1 MPRPDPRV
9 FRGVAVRT
17 DPGLELRLDR
27 LAVGLSRPGEERTTR
42 GRAALAALLAGLDA
56 LEARMRA
63 GESVE
68 APGRR
73 PRGAAPASLSFTAA
87 GRAALER
94 CGFDTVP
101 PYPGRIADRLAD
113 LHADLTSRDVGAR
126 LRALASLDDLRLA
139 LDAYSMA
146 ELAPRSGSR

>member
-1 MPRPDPRV
+1 
-9 FRGVAVRT
+9 VALRT
-17 DPGLELRLDR
+17 DPALELRLDR

-56 LEARMRA
+56 LEARIRA
-63 GESVE
+63 GEAIE

-73 PRGAAPASLSFTAA
+73 PRGAAPASLSFTPE

-101 PYPGRIADRLAD
+101 PYPGRIADRLAGV
-113 LHADLTSRDVGAR
+113 HADLTSGDVTAR
-126 LRALASLDDLRLA
+126 LRGLASLGDLRVA
-139 LDAYSMA
+139 LDAYSA
-146 ELAPRSGSR
+146 ASGPAAATDGAA